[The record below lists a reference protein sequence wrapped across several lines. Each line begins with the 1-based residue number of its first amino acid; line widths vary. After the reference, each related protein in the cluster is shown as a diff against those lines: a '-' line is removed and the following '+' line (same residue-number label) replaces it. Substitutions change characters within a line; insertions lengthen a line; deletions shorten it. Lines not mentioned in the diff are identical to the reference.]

1 LGRIRAP
8 LPKQEFRNGS
18 WPFEKSFIVPIV
30 EFTRL
35 FFIQAA
41 RGGIN
46 VETERGAAHTV
57 SVLTLAAVTQD
68 DVGNYSCRPTEGR
81 SASVTLIVEEGWYRP
96 FAIGHTSLPE
106 NVD

>member
-1 LGRIRAP
+1 MGNTSFASIFQVFQ
-8 LPKQEFRNGS
+8 KF
-18 WPFEKSFIVPIV
+18 PFTYFIV
-30 EFTRL
+30 EFICT

-46 VETERGAAHTV
+46 VETERGAARTV

-81 SASVTLIVEEGWYRP
+81 SATVTLVVEEG
-96 FAIGHTSLPE
+96 
-106 NVD
+106 

>member
-1 LGRIRAP
+1 MFLHLSSIPKKNFP
-8 LPKQEFRNGS
+8 LLT
-18 WPFEKSFIVPIV
+18 FICI
-30 EFTRL
+30 

-46 VETERGAAHTV
+46 VETVRDAARTV

-81 SASVTLIVEEGWYRP
+81 SDTVTLVVEEG
-96 FAIGHTSLPE
+96 
-106 NVD
+106 